1 VQTPVSRAANDE
13 CSPANY
19 DGIINYIII
28 GVKVIKV
35 SRNNK

>member
-1 VQTPVSRAANDE
+1 VQTLVSRAANDE
-13 CSPANY
+13 CGSANY
-19 DGIINYIII
+19 DGIKI